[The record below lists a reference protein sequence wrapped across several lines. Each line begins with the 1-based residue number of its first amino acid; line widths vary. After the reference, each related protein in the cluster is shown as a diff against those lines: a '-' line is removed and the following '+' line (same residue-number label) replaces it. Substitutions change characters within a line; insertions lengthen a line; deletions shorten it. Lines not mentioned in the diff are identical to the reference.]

1 MGLNKEWGKR
11 RQMPAKVQI
20 EVHHSMLCEGE
31 AHYLYLMELGVTYSI
46 YFVMS
51 HKMWRWD

>member
-20 EVHHSMLCEGE
+20 EVRHSMLCEGE
-31 AHYLYLMELGVTYSI
+31 AHDLYLMELGVLYSI

-51 HKMWRWD
+51 HKIWRWD